1 MSNNSRKP
9 VAIAVGAAL
18 AGGLALAGS
27 AFSMQ
32 PLAQGYAL
40 GAGQP
45 HHGDHKA
52 EGKCGEGR
60 CGMAKMDT
68 DGDGRISRA
77 EFEARHEGK
86 AEKFA
91 GIDAN
96 GDGFIDASEMKAHH
110 EAKAAE
116 GKCGEGKCGEGKC
129 GGDKSGD
136 AQDGH
141 EGHAD
146 ADKAGM
152 EGKCGEGK
160 CGGSA

>member
-18 AGGLALAGS
+18 VGGLALAGS

-32 PLAQGYAL
+32 PLVQGYAL
-40 GAGQP
+40 GADQP
-45 HHGDHKA
+45 HHGDHQS

-60 CGMAKMDT
+60 CGMEKMDT

-77 EFEARHEGK
+77 EFEAMHEGN

-96 GDGFIDASEMKAHH
+96 GDGFIDAAEMKAHH

-129 GGDKSGD
+129 GGDRSGD
-136 AQDGH
+136 DH

-146 ADKAGM
+146 ADKADM

>member
-1 MSNNSRKP
+1 MNKNSKKP

-18 AGGLALAGS
+18 VGGLALAGS

-52 EGKCGEGR
+52 EGKGGEGR
-60 CGMAKMDT
+60 CGMQKMDT

-96 GDGFIDASEMKAHH
+96 GDGFIDAAEMKAHH
-110 EAKAAE
+110 EAKVA
-116 GKCGEGKCGEGKC
+116 EGKCGEGKC
-129 GGDKSGD
+129 GGDKSD
-136 AQDGH
+136 A
-141 EGHAD
+141 GHAGHAEHAGSEK
-146 ADKAGM
+146 ADM

-160 CGGSA
+160 CGGSI